1 MTPCSP
7 RNSQESSPAPQLK
20 SIDSLALSLL
30 YGPVSAVDKPTPH
43 CGTEVHPFILVPH
56 REVLT
61 LCLSAAL
68 KHFFGKGVQ
77 EEEERSVPWSGGA
90 GEKPG
95 RMLMCRQRVV
105 FKSLFLGPYARRT
118 HAIMN
123 THTQIHKDH
132 RTVFE
137 KPHEQLYLKKICS
150 GREGKK
156 NIPANFH
163 FHWSKIHPMLRPSI
177 CLMS

>member
-1 MTPCSP
+1 M
-7 RNSQESSPAPQLK
+7 
-20 SIDSLALSLL
+20 
-30 YGPVSAVDKPTPH
+30 
-43 CGTEVHPFILVPH
+43 HPFILVPH

-123 THTQIHKDH
+123 THTQIHKEAEASPDLTH
-132 RTVFE
+132 THE
-137 KPHEQLYLKKICS
+137 HKYHSDQKPVRADRGPACARLGAVPSMPQRPGSPQTWLP
-150 GREGKK
+150 GRPRLGALSRPEGF
-156 NIPANFH
+156 PGWRAPQEVG
-163 FHWSKIHPMLRPSI
+163 S
-177 CLMS
+177 